1 MASMQRR
8 ASFADDLRAGVV
20 VFLVALPLCLGI
32 ALASGAPLFSGL
44 IAGISGGIVV
54 TSFSKSRL
62 GVSGPAAGLA
72 VMVAAGIELL
82 GLEAY
87 LLAVIVCGVTQL
99 AAGFLRA
106 GVIAH
111 YFPTTVI
118 KGMLA
123 GIGVILILK
132 QIPHA
137 LGYDKSYEGE
147 LSFFQRD
154 GHNTF
159 SQIGYALE
167 GVGFG
172 AIIITLVSLT
182 ILLLWAHPSFKNS
195 RIVKAAPAPLLVV
208 LVGVGLNEL
217 YMAVAPNLVILP
229 EHLVAVPLSSSFG
242 EFISHFTLPDFSH
255 LTNPDIYTT
264 GLTLALIASIETLL
278 SVEAIDKLDP
288 EKHVTPTNTELKA
301 QGIGNIVSGL
311 IGGIPVTQ
319 VIVRSSA
326 NVGAGARGRL
336 SSFIHGVL
344 LLVCVATIPGLL
356 NRIPLASL
364 AAILLVIGY
373 RLANVSL
380 FKQMWKEGAWQFV
393 PFIVTVVGLV
403 LTDLLTGILLGMVVA
418 VFEILVYNYQLDFYR
433 EETAPGCF
441 KIRLTEHMTFLN
453 KAALKRILAEIPPNC
468 SVVID
473 MTGTR
478 ILDHDAREVIQDFAA
493 HAKGG
498 RDRFPAR
505 RWRWAADFSVRPDV
519 DAAIV
524 GPTFSLAETPPRG
537 T

>member
-1 MASMQRR
+1 MIKRGSL
-8 ASFADDLRAGVV
+8 ADDIRAGIV

-32 ALASGAPLFSGL
+32 ALASNAPLFSGL
-44 IAGISGGIVV
+44 IAGICGGIIV
-54 TSFSKSRL
+54 TTFSGSRL

-72 VMVAAGIELL
+72 VMVATGIEEL

-87 LLAVIVCGVTQL
+87 FLAVVVAGVAQL
-99 AAGFLRA
+99 TAGFLRA

-137 LGYDKSYEGE
+137 FGYDKSWEGE
-147 LSFFQRD
+147 LEFSQAD

-159 SQIGYALE
+159 TEIGYAWE
-167 GVGFG
+167 AVSPG
-172 AIIITLVSLT
+172 AIIVTVLSLM
-182 ILLLWAHPSFKNS
+182 ILLAWEQPALKRNKILSG
-195 RIVKAAPAPLLVV
+195 IPAPLLVV
-208 LVGVGLNEL
+208 ALGVLLNSL
-217 YMAVAPNLVILP
+217 YNAFAPNLTIWA
-229 EHLVAVPLSSSFG
+229 EHLVAVPVASTFD
-242 EFISHFTLPDFSH
+242 EFINQFSRPDFSQIS
-255 LTNPDIYTT
+255 NPKIYTV

-278 SVEAIDKLDP
+278 SVEATDKLDP
-288 EKHVTPTNTELKA
+288 DKNVTPTNKELKA
-301 QGIGNIVSGL
+301 QGLGNIVSGL

-319 VIVRSSA
+319 VIIRSSA
-326 NVGAGARGRL
+326 NINSGAKSRF
-336 SSFIHGVL
+336 SSFLHGIL
-344 LLVCVATIPGLL
+344 LLVCVAFIPNLL

-373 RLANVSL
+373 KLARISL
-380 FKQMWKEGAWQFV
+380 FKQMWREGIWQFL

-418 VFEILVYNYQLDFYR
+418 IFEILVYNYQLNFYR
-433 EETAPGCF
+433 EETSEGSF
-441 KIRLTEHMTFLN
+441 RIRLTEHMTFLN
-453 KAALKRILAEIPPNC
+453 KAALKRILREVPPNC

-478 ILDHDAREVIQDFAA
+478 ILDHDAREVILDFAE
-493 HAKGG
+493 HAKAEGIKMRIEG
-498 RDRFPAR
+498 A
-505 RWRWAADFSVRPDV
+505 S
-519 DAAIV
+519 
-524 GPTFSLAETPPRG
+524 GPLIAMSDQSSTP